1 MILGQ
6 RNANPMRNT
15 RACQRAARVRAETI
29 IEASRISHV
38 FLCVCPQRRARVAHS
53 LKNLI
58 ISRGSRDEWTRA
70 GRSCHC
76 RIHP

>member
-15 RACQRAARVRAETI
+15 RACQRAAIHARVRAEKI

-38 FLCVCPQRRARVAHS
+38 FLCVLATDVPHS

-58 ISRGSRDEWTRA
+58 IM
-70 GRSCHC
+70 
-76 RIHP
+76 